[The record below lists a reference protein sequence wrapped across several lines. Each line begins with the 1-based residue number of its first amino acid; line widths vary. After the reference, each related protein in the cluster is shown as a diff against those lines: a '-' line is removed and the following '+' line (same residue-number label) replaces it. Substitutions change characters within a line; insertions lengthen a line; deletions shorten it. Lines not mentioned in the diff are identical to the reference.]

1 MKILFRQYLELVT
14 WVAALILLA
23 FMNPSSGA
31 HHSLCIFK
39 FMGFEF
45 CPGCGIGHSINY
57 LLHGDFYDDELSQF
71 CMIYRSKRKDPQLI
85 LILCLLGLVGIAG
98 LQRFIIGHVGMGVL
112 YFFTAGLC
120 FIGTIVDTINHKE
133 LALEYNA
140 KMITETLSMLNMIR

>member
-1 MKILFRQYLELVT
+1 MDNNF
-14 WVAALILLA
+14 
-23 FMNPSSGA
+23 N
-31 HHSLCIFK
+31 
-39 FMGFEF
+39 
-45 CPGCGIGHSINY
+45 SINPVVLRHLY
-57 LLHGDFYDDELSQF
+57 DVTPEELMTINARTKGFSDDELSQF

-98 LQRFIIGHVGMGVL
+98 LQRFIIGHIGMGVL

>member
-1 MKILFRQYLELVT
+1 MDNNF
-14 WVAALILLA
+14 
-23 FMNPSSGA
+23 N
-31 HHSLCIFK
+31 
-39 FMGFEF
+39 
-45 CPGCGIGHSINY
+45 SINPVVLRHLY
-57 LLHGDFYDDELSQF
+57 GVTPEELITINARTKNFTDEELSQF
-71 CMIYRSKRKDPQLI
+71 CVIYRSKRKDPQLI

-98 LQRFIIGHVGMGVL
+98 LQRFIIGHIGMGIL

>member
-1 MKILFRQYLELVT
+1 MDNSF
-14 WVAALILLA
+14 
-23 FMNPSSGA
+23 N
-31 HHSLCIFK
+31 
-39 FMGFEF
+39 
-45 CPGCGIGHSINY
+45 SINPVVLRHLY
-57 LLHGDFYDDELSQF
+57 DVTPEELMTINARTKGFNDDELSQF

-98 LQRFIIGHVGMGVL
+98 LQRFIIGHVGMGVI

-140 KMITETLSMLNMIR
+140 KMITETLSMLSMIR